1 MIKRKSTNND
11 QQKINEMYIYIKFN
25 IYIFTTVT
33 IAIYHKPYH
42 ADKSSDCKPYTYK
55 AVTKYT

>member
-1 MIKRKSTNND
+1 
-11 QQKINEMYIYIKFN
+11 MYIYIKFN